1 MCQLTNMGAYEVFS
15 KNNNNNNSLLLIR
28 HKIAFKYNLMHNLGL
43 VVTVINKTFSKLI
56 VNRSPTC

>member
-1 MCQLTNMGAYEVFS
+1 MGADNNS
-15 KNNNNNNSLLLIR
+15 NNNLLLIR
-28 HKIAFKYNLMHNLGL
+28 HKIVFKYNLMHNLGL